1 MSNSKDMLGIEGVS
15 LPNLADKNTGKVGQI
30 MMMEQN
36 VPYRQYV
43 NYKVN
48 HLEANKYKVALN
60 TK

>member
-1 MSNSKDMLGIEGVS
+1 MLGIEGVS